1 MRTEELRENWHLVGR
16 ICGAAQPDV
25 QGDCALPFALGDWA
39 QACGRDGLFLRGW
52 ELCRTVVRPEEPAH
66 SHAER
71 TLLTLEG
78 VRGEGELLLDGK
90 VLCALRPHVETDVS
104 EALREGEAL
113 LTLRFFPH
121 IPHLYSGEHGRDLP
135 VETGLFAA
143 RLRNVYLLR
152 IDRVEAAPEG
162 VRIGLYAYG
171 AGKVR
176 LCLRL
181 LRGEQLLWSENV
193 ETHVCVGTQELLRPV
208 PDVGPEGAVL
218 RVRVD
223 MGGEGCDAC
232 EAPYLRPGKAVRAAA
247 HVRAIPDE
255 EQLRGLRE
263 AGFDGVV
270 LHGYAHE
277 GMRRAC
283 AQAGLHLEQAG
294 PEMALHPVLRLGAEQ
309 YAAAERS
316 CFCAPLADEEG
327 QLAHAEKLRE
337 AVLRTRIA
345 GRQVQVLALGRQRD
359 AQDGLFDASG
369 RPRQALFALKDALGR
384 IAVCA
389 MTERRIY
396 YPFAQFCA
404 RILLLCDEP
413 DGEAAVVRAMLTLW
427 DGTEVA
433 SRSFAVCAD
442 RRVTEA
448 GVLRA
453 QLPWARL
460 DGLALRL
467 QCWKGGRLAAQSHA
481 WYPCAGENGG
491 ALDYPRAELETQET
505 DGVRMLCNEGEAA
518 AVGVTVLQS
527 GKPVLCWGVL
537 LPGERVE
544 LAREGDVVVKY
555 GNPIRKGG
563 GCSAEQRIL
572 RGVFSDHDGA
582 AGDPQAGDR

>member
-1 MRTEELRENWHLVGR
+1 MRTEELRENWHLMGKIR
-16 ICGAAQPDV
+16 GAAQPDV
-25 QGDCALPFALGDWA
+25 QGDCALPFALGDCA
-39 QACGRDGLFLRGW
+39 KACGRDGLFLRSW
-52 ELCRTVVRPEEPAH
+52 ELCRTVARPEEPAH

-78 VRGEGELLLDGK
+78 VRGEGELLLDGQ
-90 VLCALRPHVETDVS
+90 VLCALQPHVEVDVS
-104 EALREGEAL
+104 EALRQGEAL

-121 IPHLYSGEHGRDLP
+121 IPRLYSGEHGRDLP

-152 IDRVEAAPEG
+152 IERVEAAPEG

-181 LRGEQLLWSENV
+181 VRGEQLLWSENV
-193 ETHVCVGTQELLRPV
+193 ETRVCVGRQGLLRPM

-218 RVRVD
+218 HVRVD

-232 EAPYLRPGKAVRAAA
+232 ETPYLRPGKAARAAA
-247 HVRAIPDE
+247 HVRAVPGE

-277 GMRRAC
+277 GIRRAC
-283 AQAGLHLEQAG
+283 TRVGLRLEQAG
-294 PEMALHPVLRLGAEQ
+294 PELALQPLLRPGAEQ
-309 YAAAERS
+309 QAAEEGQCLCS
-316 CFCAPLADEEG
+316 PLADEEE

-337 AVLRTRIA
+337 AVLRTRVA

-359 AQDGLFDASG
+359 AQDGLFDAEG
-369 RPRQALFALKDALGR
+369 EPRQALYALKNALGR

-389 MTERRIY
+389 LTERRVY
-396 YPFAQFCA
+396 YPFAQFSA
-404 RILLLCDEP
+404 RILLLCDAP
-413 DGEAAVVRAMLTLW
+413 DGEAAVVRAQLTLW

-433 SRSFAVCAD
+433 SRSFALCAD

-448 GVLRA
+448 GQLRA

-460 DGLALRL
+460 DGLVLRL
-467 QCWKGGRLAAQSHA
+467 QCWKRGRLAAQSHS

-491 ALDYPRAELETQET
+491 ALAYPKAELAMREV
-505 DGVRMLCNEGEAA
+505 DGKRALCNEGDAA
-518 AVGVTVLQS
+518 AVGVTVLQD
-527 GKPVLCWGVL
+527 GKPLLCWGAL

-544 LAREGDVVVKY
+544 LAPEGDIVVKY

-563 GCSAEQRIL
+563 GSSAEQRIL
-572 RGVFSDHDGA
+572 RGIFPDHDGA
-582 AGDPQAGDR
+582 AADPQAGDR